1 MKLRYY
7 LRGLGIGI
15 AVTALFFGIYTGRVN
30 RGMSDEEVKK
40 RAAELGMIENT
51 VLKPTSENT
60 DHAVIGVPST
70 DEATESDEATGSD
83 ETAGYD
89 ETAES
94 DATAGTEETQND
106 GNLQGDTQSDDT
118 PEDGISTEATGSEN
132 PDTDATN
139 TQDSTVQEPVTG
151 DDLPTEEYVQ
161 ITINRGDSSLTAARK
176 LEEAGVIEDARD
188 FDRYLSQN
196 GYDKY
201 IKTGVHE
208 IPRTGTYEQIAR
220 ILTSR

>member
-51 VLKPTSENT
+51 VLKPASENT
-60 DHAVIGVPST
+60 DHAVIGDPST
-70 DEATESDEATGSD
+70 DEATGS
-83 ETAGYD
+83 D

-94 DATAGTEETQND
+94 DATAGTEETQNN
-106 GNLQGDTQSDDT
+106 GNLQGDTQSDDM
-118 PEDGISTEATGSEN
+118 PEDGISTEAAGSEN

-139 TQDSTVQEPVTG
+139 TQDSTVQGPVTV

-208 IPRTGTYEQIAR
+208 IPRTGTYEQIAG

>member
-15 AVTALFFGIYTGRVN
+15 AVTALFFVIYTGRVN
-30 RGMSDEEVKK
+30 HGMSDEEVKK

-51 VLKPTSENT
+51 VLKPVAGDS
-60 DHAVIGVPST
+60 DHTAVEEPST
-70 DEATESDEATGSD
+70 TDE
-83 ETAGYD
+83 
-89 ETAES
+89 
-94 DATAGTEETQND
+94 
-106 GNLQGDTQSDDT
+106 
-118 PEDGISTEATGSEN
+118 
-132 PDTDATN
+132 PDTDAPVTEEPKTDAPETDGPVTEEPD
-139 TQDSTVQEPVTG
+139 TQEPDTDGSDTDGPDTEDSTAQEPVTG
-151 DDLPTEEYVQ
+151 DDRPAEEYVQ

-176 LEEAGVIEDARD
+176 LEEAGVIEDAKD

-208 IPRTGTYEQIAR
+208 IPLTGTYEQIAR
-220 ILTSR
+220 KLTSR

>member
-40 RAAELGMIENT
+40 RASELGMIENT
-51 VLKPTSENT
+51 VLKPASENT

-70 DEATESDEATGSD
+70 DEATGSD
-83 ETAGYD
+83 ET
-89 ETAES
+89 
-94 DATAGTEETQND
+94 QNN

-208 IPRTGTYEQIAR
+208 IPRTGTYEQIAG